1 MKAAG
6 KCPPL
11 FIPPPVSSPCLRCG
25 VEPRRGLSGRGTRAL
40 RSLGASELLQRS
52 LLGTNC
58 LNRPAPCKVPLSP
71 VTVHPR
77 SPLPRPSIEKNGRG
91 GAAVA

>member
-25 VEPRRGLSGRGTRAL
+25 VEPRRAYRDGERALSGVLGQA
-40 RSLGASELLQRS
+40 SCCSGASWAR
-52 LLGTNC
+52 T
-58 LNRPAPCKVPLSP
+58 A
-71 VTVHPR
+71 
-77 SPLPRPSIEKNGRG
+77 
-91 GAAVA
+91 